1 MQRTSARTPNPSARV
16 SEPSRPAGH
25 VPWSDAA
32 RLTANAWKSA
42 FGNRM
47 LANVGAGI
55 STALVALPLNV
66 ALALVCGLPASVG
79 LWTGAVAGVIGAIF
93 GGARL
98 QVTGPEVA
106 LAPMT
111 LVIVREHGVEGMLWC
126 TFLAGLMQIGF
137 GFARLGK
144 WIQLV
149 PKPVVIG
156 FMAAVGVMVLD
167 SQLPR
172 WLGLPEE
179 IGAVRELRD
188 LDFVGS
194 ISLGAFALGA
204 AVIALLVV
212 IPKLHPRIPAP
223 LVALAVAIGLAFGLD
238 VDAPRVPDID
248 GIVTTVGLANLGVA
262 EIASLLPVAFG
273 LALLAS
279 LDSLLSAV
287 SIDARIGDRHRSDQE
302 LVAQGL
308 ANLACGLLGGMPVA
322 GAIVRSAAAA
332 DAGGTNRLAPM
343 VQSIALGVLLVV
355 FGHHVHFIPVA
366 ALAAVLLVV
375 GARLLQPRVIA
386 ALFQRSRGDAA
397 VVAVTVVAVVAIDFV
412 PGVLCGI
419 VAALVRMAAVHA
431 GVSVRRVPVEAS
443 SAVAALRFEGPL
455 HFANV
460 GSAVAA
466 IESTTA
472 ELVIVDVA
480 SVSAI
485 DESAMEALLRAVSH
499 VQGDSRRIQ
508 LTGARPSVAQQ
519 LTEVGLA
526 DALDHP
532 DPTRTLHDA
541 LAELR
546 GRASR
551 PELQPLHDDVRPL
564 APVRRAGA

>member
-79 LWTGAVAGVIGAIF
+79 LWTGAVAGVVGAIF

-212 IPKLHPRIPAP
+212 IPKIHPRIPAP
-223 LVALAVAIGLAFGLD
+223 LVAIAVAIGLAFGLD

-248 GIVTTVGLANLGVA
+248 GIVTTIGLANLGVA

-287 SIDARIGDRHRSDQE
+287 SIDARIACRSQ
-302 LVAQGL
+302 A
-308 ANLACGLLGGMPVA
+308 
-322 GAIVRSAAAA
+322 RS
-332 DAGGTNRLAPM
+332 
-343 VQSIALGVLLVV
+343 
-355 FGHHVHFIPVA
+355 
-366 ALAAVLLVV
+366 
-375 GARLLQPRVIA
+375 
-386 ALFQRSRGDAA
+386 
-397 VVAVTVVAVVAIDFV
+397 
-412 PGVLCGI
+412 
-419 VAALVRMAAVHA
+419 
-431 GVSVRRVPVEAS
+431 SVRRLRPMRAARTASRRWCSRSRSACSSWS
-443 SAVAALRFEGPL
+443 SA
-455 HFANV
+455 
-460 GSAVAA
+460 
-466 IESTTA
+466 TTC
-472 ELVIVDVA
+472 I
-480 SVSAI
+480 SSR
-485 DESAMEALLRAVSH
+485 SRP
-499 VQGDSRRIQ
+499 SRRCSSWS
-508 LTGARPSVAQQ
+508 ARVCSS
-519 LTEVGLA
+519 
-526 DALDHP
+526 
-532 DPTRTLHDA
+532 
-541 LAELR
+541 
-546 GRASR
+546 RA
-551 PELQPLHDDVRPL
+551 
-564 APVRRAGA
+564 